1 MGPVQMNNMQTS
13 HPPLKIGLLDF
24 FIQKDELV
32 LKPKKLEQKKNLK
45 KMIIG
50 KAWHTFFFLLMFKIG
65 ENSRNIFILI

>member
-32 LKPKKLEQKKNLK
+32 LKPKKLEQKKKSK
-45 KMIIG
+45 KNDYWKSLAYI
-50 KAWHTFFFLLMFKIG
+50 FFLI
-65 ENSRNIFILI
+65 NV